1 VVVALVSRERVV
13 CAVEAILLE
22 DRELFELTSFVT
34 EQKDRHVGDVFC
46 KEDMFCCVMIGC

>member
-1 VVVALVSRERVV
+1 MVVALVSRERVV